1 MMFIP
6 QIKEKIVSSRS
17 FIQKIRHRPLIKWGL
32 ILMILII
39 GGFFLFTPK
48 QKGIS
53 AKDFDTISIARG
65 NIVEEVT
72 ASGKIQPINTVSV
85 GTQISGIVEQ
95 VLVDYNDEVKEGQLL
110 AQLDTALLTE
120 SKNDASA
127 RLSLATAKKKIAELN
142 YARYEKLY
150 KDKLIAKATLEEAE
164 IELASA
170 DAEVLTATAD
180 VNKAERNYGYAKILS
195 PVSGT
200 VISKEVE
207 QGQTVAASYQTP
219 TLFQIAEDLSKMQ
232 IEASI
237 AEADIGS
244 IQANM
249 PVTFTVD
256 AYPND
261 VFQGNVKQIRLS
273 PTEESNV
280 VMYTVVIDVDNS
292 SRKLLPGM
300 TAFVTIVVHSVQNV
314 LRIPTAAL
322 QFKPGA
328 RLKDFV
334 EKQKIELTPSQ
345 GIVYRFQKG
354 KLYPIVFEKGISNA
368 SFMEVKSG
376 LTEGET
382 IVTEYLMSGRRRK

>member
-1 MMFIP
+1 MSGS
-6 QIKEKIVSSRS
+6 QIKGKMASVGA
-17 FIQKIRHRPLIKWGL
+17 FIQKTGRRPLIKWGVVL
-32 ILMILII
+32 LILII
-39 GGFFLFTPK
+39 GGFFLFAPK

-53 AKDFDTISIARG
+53 AKDFETISIARG

-85 GTQISGIVEQ
+85 CTQISGIVEQ

-120 SKNDASA
+120 NKNDASA

-300 TAFVTIVVHSVQNV
+300 TAFVNIVVHSAQNV

-322 QFKPGA
+322 QFKPGV
-328 RLKDFV
+328 RLKDYV

-345 GIVYRFQKG
+345 GIVYHFKKG

-382 IVTEYLMSGRRRK
+382 IVTEYLTGGRRRK

>member
-1 MMFIP
+1 MFRS
-6 QIKEKIVSSRS
+6 QMKDKFVSSGA
-17 FIQKIRHRPLIKWGL
+17 FIKKTLNRKLIKRGL
-32 ILMILII
+32 VLLLLII
-39 GGFFLFTPK
+39 GIIWFFVPK
-48 QKGIS
+48 EKSIT
-53 AKDFDTISIARG
+53 AKDFETIRIERG

-300 TAFVTIVVHSVQNV
+300 TAFVNIVVHSAQNV

-328 RLKDFV
+328 RLKDYV

-382 IVTEYLMSGRRRK
+382 IVTEYLTGGRRRK

>member
-1 MMFIP
+1 MSGS
-6 QIKEKIVSSRS
+6 QIKGKMASVGA
-17 FIQKIRHRPLIKWGL
+17 FIQKTGHRRSVKWGI
-32 ILMILII
+32 ILLILII
-39 GGFFLFTPK
+39 GGFFLFAPK

-53 AKDFDTISIARG
+53 AKDFETISIARG

-300 TAFVTIVVHSVQNV
+300 TAFVNIVVHSAQNV

-322 QFKPGA
+322 QFKPGV
-328 RLKDFV
+328 RLKDYV

-345 GIVYRFQKG
+345 GIVYRFEKG

-382 IVTEYLMSGRRRK
+382 IVTEYLTGGRRRQ